1 MSFIIKRITKILIS
15 IFIGVSFTIC
25 LLLMFLFLHTLL
37 EADLSLRPAYKQSAD
52 SLDSS
57 LYLISYADGPE
68 VFFRNRNILAY
79 SALNRGVDFIYNYR
93 RNHIDPS
100 FIKKNPI
107 LNEPVG
113 AGMWLWKPY
122 LILKTLENIPEDS
135 LLLYADSGLLIRKPI
150 REFIDNEFSDPE
162 KSIMLFAYD
171 PEMYRFA
178 GSYASG
184 DTFYALGCHNDK
196 CRYGHH
202 VWAGIVVIKNNFKS
216 RKFIQDWLDAAS
228 DPDLLTG
235 KNLKHP
241 NYPEFLHHQHDE
253 GILSVLA
260 SRDSELVQFVK
271 TDKKFIDHFH
281 THRRKFDNQNMS
293 LLGFTS
299 MDLLRYERK
308 MLNRPII
315 KQLRTM
321 VQKIFEK

>member
-1 MSFIIKRITKILIS
+1 MMKSIKKTLIIIFATLMFI
-15 IFIGVSFTIC
+15 VC

-37 EADLSLRPAYKQSAD
+37 EADLSLRPAYKQSPT
-52 SLDSS
+52 SLESS
-57 LYLISYADGPE
+57 LYLISYADGSE

-93 RNHIDPS
+93 RSHIEPD
-100 FIKKNPI
+100 FIKNNPI

-122 LILKTLENIPEDS
+122 LILKTLENIPEGS

-150 REFIDNEFSDPE
+150 REFIDNEFSDPG
-162 KSIMLFAYD
+162 KPIMLFAYD

-184 DTFYALGCHNDK
+184 DTFYALNCHNDK

-202 VWAGIVVIKNNFKS
+202 VWAGIVVVKNNSKS
-216 RKFIQDWLDAAS
+216 RKFIKDWLDAAS
-228 DPDLLTG
+228 DADLLTG
-235 KNLKHP
+235 TNLKMP

-271 TDKKFIDHFH
+271 TDKSFIEHFY
-281 THRRKFDNQNMS
+281 THRRKSGNQNMS
-293 LLGFTS
+293 LFGFTS

-315 KQLRTM
+315 KQLRII